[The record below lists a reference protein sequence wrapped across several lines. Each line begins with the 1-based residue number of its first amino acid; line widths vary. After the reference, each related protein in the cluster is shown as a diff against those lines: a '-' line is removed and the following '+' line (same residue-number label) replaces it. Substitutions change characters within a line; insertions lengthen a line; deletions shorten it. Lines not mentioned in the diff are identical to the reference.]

1 MSDKKLQVKETYDAM
16 FKTGGWEGVYDLP
29 YNRSHYYP
37 MYKAVLK
44 TLKEIDANS
53 ILEVGC
59 GTGAF
64 ATLLL
69 DKARFKYKGFDFSDV
84 AIDRARSKV
93 NDGSIFY
100 TADAMLAETY
110 QFPFDTI
117 VCTEV
122 LEHLEDDLK
131 VIHNW
136 PSGVQ
141 VICTVPNYDSDYHV
155 RFFDNEEQ
163 ITKRYGDLIK
173 FERIFRVKKP
183 VISDIGIINR
193 LRNLRWHRYNPS
205 RIKDLIGLGNFDKV
219 GGWFVMVGTKK

>member
-1 MSDKKLQVKETYDAM
+1 MSSKKLQVKETYDAM
-16 FKTGGWEGVYDLP
+16 FKTGGWQGVYDLP

-44 TLKEIDANS
+44 TLKEIGSNS

-59 GTGAF
+59 GTGTF

-69 DKARFKYKGFDFSDV
+69 EKTDIKYKGFDFSDV
-84 AIDRARSKV
+84 AIERARSKV
-93 NDGSIFY
+93 NSDQLFY
-100 TADAMLAETY
+100 SADATEPESY
-110 QFPFDTI
+110 QSHFDTV

-122 LEHLEDDLK
+122 LEHLEDDLN
-131 VIHNW
+131 VIQNW

-141 VICTVPNYDSDYHV
+141 TVCTVPNYDSDYHV

-163 ITKRYGDLIK
+163 INKRYGDLIK

-183 VISDIGIINR
+183 VITDIGIINR

-205 RIKDLIGLGNFDKV
+205 RIKDLMGLGDFEKV

>member
-1 MSDKKLQVKETYDAM
+1 MSGKKLQVKETYDAM

-44 TLKEIDANS
+44 ALKGIAATS

-59 GTGAF
+59 GTGTF

-69 DKARFKYKGFDFSDV
+69 EKTKLKYKGFDFSGV
-84 AIDRARSKV
+84 AIERAKSKV
-93 NDGSIFY
+93 DDGSIFY
-100 TADAMLAETY
+100 PADATVPETY
-110 QFPFDTI
+110 QLPFDTI

-122 LEHLEDDLK
+122 LEHLEEDLE
-131 VIHNW
+131 VIQNW
-136 PSGVQ
+136 PSGIK

-155 RFFDNEEQ
+155 RFFENEEQ
-163 ITKRYGDLIK
+163 INKRYNGLIK

-193 LRNLRWHRYNPS
+193 MRNLRWHRYNLS
-205 RIKDLIGLGNFDKV
+205 RIKELVGFGDFDKV